1 MGSQIHVNI
10 PVLVGH
16 NYEHVMCRAVIEE
29 EGDTVTVTMTA
40 TGKNAVEL
48 QHLMTTGE
56 LMALSFVA
64 IPVIPRST
72 DSKEKH

>member
-1 MGSQIHVNI
+1 MGEKATVYI

-40 TGKNAVEL
+40 KGRDAVEL
-48 QHLMTTGE
+48 QSILTSGE

-64 IPVIPRST
+64 VPVLPRNT
-72 DSKEKH
+72 DSKENI